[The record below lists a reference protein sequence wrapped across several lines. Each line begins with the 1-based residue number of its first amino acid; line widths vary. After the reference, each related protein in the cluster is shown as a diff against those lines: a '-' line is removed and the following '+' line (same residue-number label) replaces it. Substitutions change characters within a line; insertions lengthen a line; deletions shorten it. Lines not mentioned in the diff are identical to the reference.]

1 MTSMNEDIA
10 QNIVFDKLL
19 GENSIPVRLR
29 TKNSFSMDEIKI
41 LYHAL
46 DFLIDFY
53 HDKTEIPKKLALA
66 FVDVYGAFSFR
77 EGMYDEEMLNELED
91 IGIELQDKAIQLLS

>member
-1 MTSMNEDIA
+1 MTLMNEDIA
-10 QNIVFDKLL
+10 KNIVFDKLL

-29 TKNSFSMDEIKI
+29 TKSSFSMDEVEI
-41 LYHAL
+41 LYNAL

-53 HDKTEIPKKLALA
+53 HEKTDIPKKLALA

-77 EGMYDEEMLNELED
+77 EWMYDEKMLNELED
-91 IGIELQDKAIQLLS
+91 IGIELQDKATQLLS